1 MTLEISHGI
10 TSETDAKN
18 LTLMC
23 SITDGDPLSFSS
35 VHWYFEEEP
44 IHICGQAD
52 DIDNSEQHIIEDSF
66 LQEKSVDS
74 ESDLVCDENNSGVL
88 VVTHVDRRFI
98 GKWEC
103 AGENIAG
110 LGDKSLPQYLDV
122 LCKVTISMIF
132 FVPYFLKILLEML
145 K

>member
-18 LTLMC
+18 ITLMC

-52 DIDNSEQHIIEDSF
+52 DIDYSEQQVIEDFF
-66 LQEKSVDS
+66 LQEETVDS
-74 ESDLVCDENNSGVL
+74 ESYLVCDENNSGVL
-88 VVTHVDRRFI
+88 VVTNVDRRFM

-122 LCKVTISMIF
+122 LCKEPISMIF
-132 FVPYFLKILLEML
+132 FIPLFLKILLEML